1 MGKICA
7 WAGRALEGRRRALE
21 KSRKPPQVFFRRPRF
36 FPPPRPPPDLIHHG
50 MHFWPPNSQE
60 HCHTVCYPEICCYN
74 SEQVRRWS
82 RARRR
87 GPKTQTSQKA
97 RGMPLDTAPGCGRPP
112 EGVCRAGRGGWCKV
126 GGGPKKKTGAVYGSP
141 GFFRPPQVFSRGPR
155 KTWGKSENCNACPT
169 TPRSCAPRAFR
180 MVQCYMMYNMGKIC
194 GRRGK
199 SGNDIFERGP
209 KPAPG
214 FFRTSPGFS
223 PMRPLRA
230 TPPPHPEG

>member
-1 MGKICA
+1 M
-7 WAGRALEGRRRALE
+7 EGRRRALE

-36 FPPPRPPPDLIHHG
+36 FPPPRPPPELIRHG

-97 RGMPLDTAPGCGRPP
+97 KGPPWGTATRCGRPP

-126 GGGPKKKTGAVYGSP
+126 GGGPKKKLGRCTG
-141 GFFRPPQVFSRGPR
+141 PQVFFGRPR
-155 KTWGKSENCNACPT
+155 FFHEDPEKPGENRKIATLAPQPPGAVPPGLSEWCN
-169 TPRSCAPRAFR
+169 
-180 MVQCYMMYNMGKIC
+180 VI
-194 GRRGK
+194 
-199 SGNDIFERGP
+199 
-209 KPAPG
+209 
-214 FFRTSPGFS
+214 
-223 PMRPLRA
+223 
-230 TPPPHPEG
+230 

>member
-7 WAGRALEGRRRALE
+7 RAGRALEGRRRALE

-97 RGMPLDTAPGCGRPP
+97 RGLPLDTAPGCGPLRGFAGPA
-112 EGVCRAGRGGWCKV
+112 EGVGAKSGEA
-126 GGGPKKKTGAVYGSP
+126 PKKNWGGVRVP
-141 GFFRPPQVFSRGPR
+141 RFFS
-155 KTWGKSENCNACPT
+155 A
-169 TPRSCAPRAFR
+169 
-180 MVQCYMMYNMGKIC
+180 
-194 GRRGK
+194 
-199 SGNDIFERGP
+199 
-209 KPAPG
+209 APG
-214 FFRTSPGFS
+214 FFTRTQKNLGKIGKLQRLPHNPQELCPPGFQNGA
-223 PMRPLRA
+223 MLYDV
-230 TPPPHPEG
+230 